1 MHDLPSISE
10 EKRLGPSFHRTF
22 AFNRSA
28 VSALLSLA
36 VRYESEPGLRITKDV
51 IKKETLLGSQ
61 YVEAMPRYAQAGGLL
76 DSNNRLTSLGRRV
89 AAHDISLER
98 RETLW
103 LIHYNLSRRDGIA
116 PRFWGY
122 LFEEVVQSGDSIE
135 RERISSVIRE
145 VSQSQQAVSVNDK
158 TAADAAT
165 VFLKTYSSDEGLGR
179 LSLLQEMG
187 GGRYSVL
194 ETESPASIVFA
205 LVVADY
211 WAKNLRDTTSAF
223 TDEFNKVG
231 GPAQVLFM
239 GRGQV
244 NHAMRELNRMGIAT
258 VQLNQPP
265 YQFSPLWKNQ
275 DELLDRIYAPDA

>member
-22 AFNRSA
+22 PFNRSA

-36 VRYESEPGLRITKDV
+36 VRYESEPEVRITKEV
-51 IKKETLLGSQ
+51 IKKETLLGIQ

-76 DSNNRLTSLGRRV
+76 DSENRLTPLGRRV
-89 AAHDISLER
+89 AAHDVSLER

-103 LIHYNLSRRDGIA
+103 MIHYHLARRDGLA

-122 LFEEVVQSGDSIE
+122 LFEEVVQPGDSLE
-135 RERISSVIRE
+135 RGRITSLIRE
-145 VSQSQQAVSVNDK
+145 VSQSQQAVLISDE
-158 TAADAAT
+158 TAAAAAT
-165 VFLKTYSSDEGLGR
+165 VFLKTYSSGESLGGL
-179 LSLLQEMG
+179 SILQDDG
-187 GGRYSVL
+187 SGCYSVL
-194 ETESPASIVFA
+194 ETESPTSIVFA

-211 WAKNLRDTTSAF
+211 WAKNLRETTSAF
-223 TDEFNKVG
+223 IDEFNKAG
-231 GPAQVLFM
+231 GPAQVLLM

-244 NHAMRELNRMGIAT
+244 NHAMRELSRMGIAT
-258 VQLNQPP
+258 VQLTQPP

-275 DELLDRIYAPDA
+275 DELLDQIYGT